1 MRLRIV
7 VALALCAAA
16 AATATADPPAKAGDD
31 TKAVAQG
38 NNVFACELDARLA
51 KRDGNLFFSP
61 YSISTALGMT

>member
-16 AATATADPPAKAGDD
+16 TAAAPAQLPAKVGDD
-31 TKAVAQG
+31 AKSVAQG
-38 NNVFACELDARLA
+38 NNVFACELYARLA
-51 KRDGNLFFSP
+51 KQDGNLFFSP